1 MKYWQVQSENNGFCN
16 AYSCTYKC
24 LKCEKCLNMVYARGE
39 HKTVFFVKHKCEV
52 IMYCED

>member
-1 MKYWQVQSENNGFCN
+1 MYIS
-16 AYSCTYKC
+16 KC

-39 HKTVFFVKHKCEV
+39 CKTVFFVKHKCEV